1 LLWLFAGLESALDE
15 STKALA

>member
-1 LLWLFAGLESALDE
+1 LFAELESALDE